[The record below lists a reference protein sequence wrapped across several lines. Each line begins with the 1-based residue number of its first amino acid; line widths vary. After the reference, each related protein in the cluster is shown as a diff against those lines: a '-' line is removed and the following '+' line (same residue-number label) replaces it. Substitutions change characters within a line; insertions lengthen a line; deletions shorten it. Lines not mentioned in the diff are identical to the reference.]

1 MARESKKD
9 RQLRLK
15 AAGEWKLFVAF
26 RTLLQ
31 MHMPEKDAE
40 RWSNQVFLA
49 DSSGPHPTQETL
61 HVHVE
66 EVLKQHEAE
75 KRSGRVPRGRKG
87 AKVKPYRPPAE
98 IAATTTGRSPVS
110 PLESATQRDASPSST
125 AVSAPSPGKS
135 STEMSPTPPPEVAE
149 SMPAAATASAEA
161 TPEAVAG
168 ASQEANGGNGVVAPP
183 ASPVFSSRSE
193 VAPSV
198 DPAYAHLLQAAKGR
212 RASVKQEVEWVMENR
227 LVAPSRIDDE
237 TVPSANAVSLL
248 EWVQQCPEN
257 ANDFLLRMYSKM
269 VPTRPEDDSNTKFD
283 DDGRSVRQLLAEFRE
298 DADPFLSL
306 SAKADL

>member
-49 DSSGPHPTQETL
+49 DSPGPHPTQENIS
-61 HVHVE
+61 VHVE

-87 AKVKPYRPPAE
+87 AKVKPYRPPETVTASISKGCE
-98 IAATTTGRSPVS
+98 
-110 PLESATQRDASPSST
+110 SPSSR
-125 AVSAPSPGKS
+125 VSTTTNAG

-161 TPEAVAG
+161 TPEVAAG
-168 ASQEANGGNGVVAPP
+168 ASQGATGGNGVVAPP

-193 VAPSV
+193 VAPRV